1 MNGLLSKMTNI
12 STNGTFDKL
21 FHYVITTLHINQ
33 MMLFYSLE
41 MRPNLTQ
48 LNLTFGEANLA
59 LGHETLN

>member
-1 MNGLLSKMTNI
+1 MTNI
-12 STNGTFDKL
+12 ITKGTFDKL

-41 MRPNLTQ
+41 MRPKLNQ

-59 LGHETLN
+59 

>member
-12 STNGTFDKL
+12 ITKGTFDKL

-41 MRPNLTQ
+41 MRPKLNQ

-59 LGHETLN
+59 